1 MDEKAMHI
9 INYSRNY
16 SRHEIVKNKWNLLY
30 LRNSAPHT

>member
-9 INYSRNY
+9 INY